1 MRAGGIRNPDSL
13 QILYLLPFW
22 LCSHCPFGGISHQH
36 PNTNMNTL
44 EPLTRFAGKTHSL
57 EAKEKIAHARLGTK
71 HTAQTRAKMSANSG
85 RKRPVV
91 VNDVTYESVHAA
103 ALALGL
109 RDQALLM
116 RIKRNTPGYAYA
128 EL

>member
-1 MRAGGIRNPDSL
+1 
-13 QILYLLPFW
+13 
-22 LCSHCPFGGISHQH
+22 
-36 PNTNMNTL
+36 MNTS

-71 HTAQTRAKMSANSG
+71 HSEKTRAKMSANSG

-91 VNDVTYESVHAA
+91 VDGFWFDSVHAA
-103 ALALGL
+103 AVALGL

-128 EL
+128 KL